1 MNFFV
6 DDSSK
11 SLIDIYSFSHI
22 SHGILLYFIFQYFE
36 INFLKG
42 LYLTIILE
50 FLWEVIE
57 NTDYIIKKYRKK
69 YRNYDGDS
77 IINII
82 GDIMGTI
89 IGYILA
95 YKTPYLSIAF
105 LIISEIL
112 LVPYKANFLQLS
124 IGSLLK
130 N

>member
-11 SLIDIYSFSHI
+11 ELIDIYSFSHI
-22 SHGILLYFIFQYFE
+22 SHGILFYFIFQYFE

-50 FLWEVIE
+50 ILWEIVE

-69 YRNYDGDS
+69 YENYDGDS
-77 IINII
+77 NLNIF
-82 GDIMGTI
+82 GDIICTM

-95 YKTPYLSIAF
+95 HKIPYLSIVF

-112 LVPYKANFLQLS
+112 LIPYKANFLQLS